1 MDLPLDAEA
10 DDPPCSDSQ
19 PSSCGGAPDPPAPT
33 FQPTFQLTAFHALS
47 APNPPLLGFRAAPQ
61 PPPPRSISMP
71 SLPRDAGGAD
81 ASDSHVGG
89 GKAVYGAPAPWE
101 LPPLNPCLADDAALD
116 LEPELAGLLQAFA
129 D

>member
-10 DDPPCSDSQ
+10 DDPPRSDSR
-19 PSSCGGAPDPPAPT
+19 PSSCGAAPDAPAST
-33 FQPTFQLTAFHALS
+33 FQPTTFQPTAFHALS
-47 APNPPLLGFRAAPQ
+47 APSPSLLGFRIALQ

-71 SLPRDAGGAD
+71 SLPRDAGGAE
-81 ASDSHVGG
+81 APDSHTGG
-89 GKAVYGAPAPWE
+89 GRPAYGALAPWE
-101 LPPLNPCLADDAALD
+101 LPACLADDAALD

>member
-10 DDPPCSDSQ
+10 DDPPCSDSR
-19 PSSCGGAPDPPAPT
+19 PSSCGGAPGAHALAFQPTST
-33 FQPTFQLTAFHALS
+33 FQPTAFHALS
-47 APNPPLLGFRAAPQ
+47 APSPSLLGFRIALQ

-71 SLPRDAGGAD
+71 SLTRDAGGVD
-81 ASDSHVGG
+81 ASDSHIGG
-89 GKAVYGAPAPWE
+89 GKSVYGAPTPWE
-101 LPPLNPCLADDAALD
+101 LPPCLADDAVLD